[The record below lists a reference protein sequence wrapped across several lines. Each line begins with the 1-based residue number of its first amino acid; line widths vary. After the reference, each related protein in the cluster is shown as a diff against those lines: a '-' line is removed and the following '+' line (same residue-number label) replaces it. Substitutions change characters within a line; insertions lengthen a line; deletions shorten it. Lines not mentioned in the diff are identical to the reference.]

1 MSLFLVFFLN
11 FLLFSFFFFIVFFL
25 PYVLSNY
32 LFLSFRYRSYRIK
45 LNRAVNRDEKFT
57 AKAISEHRPDY
68 NLDHLVRERYPTFLD
83 ALHDLDDSLSLIYA
97 YAHHAQSFNGI
108 YIAFSIFFSFSFL
121 FPFFFFSFSF
131 SFTKCLL

>member
-1 MSLFLVFFLN
+1 MLLFLVFFLN
-11 FLLFSFFFFIVFFL
+11 FLLFSFFFFIIFFL
-25 PYVLSNY
+25 FYVLSNY

-108 YIAFSIFFSFSFL
+108 YLVFSVFFSVFLSFSFL
-121 FPFFFFSFSF
+121 FLSLSLNIYC
-131 SFTKCLL
+131 K